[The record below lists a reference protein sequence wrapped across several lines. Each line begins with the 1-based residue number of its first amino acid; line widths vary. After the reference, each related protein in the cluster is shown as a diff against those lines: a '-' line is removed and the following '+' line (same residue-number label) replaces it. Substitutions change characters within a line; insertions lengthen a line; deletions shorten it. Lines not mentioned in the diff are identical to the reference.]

1 MRQRE
6 IWNIYFDPIVG
17 SEQSGNRPAVIV
29 SGDLL
34 NKNLDVIWVCP
45 LSSSIHNFEG
55 NPVLEPDE
63 ENGLSKKSEV
73 MVFHL
78 RLFPKKRFKR
88 RIGLISK
95 VHIEEIIQTIND
107 ILEL

>member
-17 SEQSGNRPAVIV
+17 SEQSGNRLAVIV

-45 LSSSIHNFEG
+45 LSSSIHNSEG

-63 ENGLSKKSEV
+63 ETGLSKNRKSW
-73 MVFHL
+73 FSIYG
-78 RLFPKKRFKR
+78 LFPKKDLK
-88 RIGLISK
+88 
-95 VHIEEIIQTIND
+95 EE
-107 ILEL
+107 LG

>member
-63 ENGLSKKSEV
+63 ENGLSKKSESW
-73 MVFHL
+73 FSIHG
-78 RLFPKKRFKR
+78 LFPKKDLK
-88 RIGLISK
+88 
-95 VHIEEIIQTIND
+95 EE
-107 ILEL
+107 LG